1 MVRFTALAV
10 AAAAVLVAL
19 HSGVLL
25 LVLAA
30 LCGACGIAML
40 AGAPARR

>member
-1 MVRFTALAV
+1 MARFTALAV
-10 AAAAVLVAL
+10 ATAAVVVAL
-19 HSGVLL
+19 HSGMLL

-30 LCGACGIAML
+30 LCGTCGIAMP